1 MLDDAARAP
10 LPSAVHAAGV
20 ASGRWLDDPAQ
31 APALAELDRIQRELI
46 ARADRG
52 AFARLRARFGEDPPV
67 RGLYLWGGVGRGKT
81 FLVDLFFDALPTRR
95 KARRHF
101 HRFMAEVHERM
112 KGHAGSADRVAEV
125 ARELAGELRL
135 LVLDEFFVTD
145 IGDAMILGRLLD
157 RLFAHGCTL
166 VTTSNIQPAG
176 LYRDGLQRQAFLPA
190 IALLERHAAVVELVS
205 PNDYRLRQLTQAALW
220 QAPLGEAA
228 EAALRATWARLAAD
242 CPDEAEP
249 LEILGRTLE
258 VRAQAEGLVWFDFA
272 VLCDGPRS
280 VADYIEIA
288 RDFHTVFVSGVPA
301 FDAGNENAARRFV
314 HLVDE
319 LYDRGVNL
327 VLSAAAADPTRLYAG
342 ERLALEFER
351 TSSRLIEMQS
361 AEYLAREHRA

>member
-20 ASGRWLDDPAQ
+20 AEGRWLDDPAQ

-52 AFARLRARFGEDPPV
+52 AFARLRARFGDDPPV

-101 HRFMAEVHERM
+101 HRFMAEVHQRL
-112 KGHAGSADRVAEV
+112 KGHAGEADRVAEV

-157 RLFAHGCTL
+157 RLFAHGCTV
-166 VTTSNIQPAG
+166 VTTSNIAPAG

-190 IALLERHAAVVELVS
+190 IALLERHTAVVELVS
-205 PNDYRLRQLTQAALW
+205 PNDYRLRQLTRASLW
-220 QAPLGEAA
+220 QQPLGEAA
-228 EAALRATWARLAAD
+228 EAALRATWARLSAD
-242 CPDEAEP
+242 CPGDPGP

-258 VRAQAEGLVWFDFA
+258 VRAIAEGLVWFAFA
-272 VLCDGPRS
+272 ELCEGPRS
-280 VADYIEIA
+280 VADYIEVA
-288 RDFHTVFVSGVPA
+288 RDFHTVFLSGVPA
-301 FDAGNENAARRFV
+301 FDATNENAARRFV

-327 VLSAAAADPTRLYAG
+327 VLSAATGPAALYAG
-342 ERLALEFER
+342 ERLSLEFER

-361 AEYLAREHRA
+361 AEYLARAHRA